1 MLACNSDKN
10 FTEAQQFRPQ
20 RWLDGQPDAAS
31 LVVPFGIGRRTCPGR
46 RFVEMELTLLLAK
59 MVRQF
64 DISYCGE
71 LQTEFEFLLVPR
83 TPVGLRL
90 RDRVA
95 PVPHPAQP
103 TQPTTTTPRA

>member
-1 MLACNSDKN
+1 MHACNSDAN
-10 FTEAQQFRPQ
+10 FADAQQFRPM
-20 RWLDGQPDAAS
+20 RWLDRDHGQPDAAS

-59 MVRQF
+59 MVREF
-64 DISYCGE
+64 EIGYCGE

-90 RDRVA
+90 RDRLA
-95 PVPHPAQP
+95 TPA
-103 TQPTTTTPRA
+103 A